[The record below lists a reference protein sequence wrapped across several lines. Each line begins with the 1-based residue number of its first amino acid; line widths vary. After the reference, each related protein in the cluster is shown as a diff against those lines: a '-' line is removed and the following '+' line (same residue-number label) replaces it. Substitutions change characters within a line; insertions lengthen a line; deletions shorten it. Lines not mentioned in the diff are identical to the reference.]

1 MSTVNATS
9 DIYNSLGLTRNEE
22 KVEAA
27 DGLGMQDFMNLLVTE
42 LTHQDPFKP
51 MENSE
56 MATQI
61 SQFAAVSG
69 IDELNASFEGLSTNL
84 TSSQALQATS
94 LVGREVMIPS
104 DNGYLATGGSVSGS
118 IFISEPASNLT
129 LRVTD
134 SNGELVREMSL
145 GQQSKGEVAFN
156 WDGADDAGE
165 YLPSGIYQMAVQGDM
180 GGERV
185 SHQVLTNANV
195 DSVSLGAPGQSL
207 MLNLNGLGA
216 ISLDDV
222 VQIH

>member
-9 DIYNSLGLTRNEE
+9 DIYSSLGLTRKEE
-22 KVEAA
+22 SAEAD
-27 DGLGMQDFMNLLVTE
+27 DGLGMQDFMDLLVTE

-69 IDELNASFEGLSTNL
+69 IDELNASFDGLSTNL

-94 LVGREVMIPS
+94 LVGRQVMIPS
-104 DNGYLATGGSVSGS
+104 DNGYLTTGGSISGS
-118 IFISEPASNLT
+118 IFLSESASNLT

-134 SNGELVREMSL
+134 SKGELVREMSL
-145 GQQSKGEVAFN
+145 GQHSKGEFAFN

-165 YLPSGIYQMAVQGDM
+165 YLPGGIYQMTIQGDT

-195 DSVSLGAPGQSL
+195 DSVSLGAPGQPL